1 MEATE
6 ETLALEMRN
15 VGIPADQTRRIMSA
29 LRIWSIGELK
39 TLTYD
44 RLMDVDRI
52 YWQEILDLRNA
63 HAGLRATLMY
73 IAVGK

>member
-1 MEATE
+1 
-6 ETLALEMRN
+6 
-15 VGIPADQTRRIMSA
+15 MSA